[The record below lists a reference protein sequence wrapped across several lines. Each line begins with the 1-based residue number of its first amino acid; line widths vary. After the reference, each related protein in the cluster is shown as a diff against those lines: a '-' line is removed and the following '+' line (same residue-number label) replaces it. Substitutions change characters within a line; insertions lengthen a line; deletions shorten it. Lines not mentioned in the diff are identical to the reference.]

1 MQEHLQ
7 AIADLV
13 NNAGLSPEAQRTVT
27 WCLGQMPELFRQ
39 FGETYQTRYMEE
51 IFRLEQA
58 VLGKLAPAP
67 RVVQAVIAR
76 LGELHEATGLPP
88 VKTKVRKVA

>member
-7 AIADLV
+7 AIAELIND
-13 NNAGLSPEAQRTVT
+13 AGLSPEAQRTVT
-27 WCLGQMPELFRQ
+27 WCLGQLPELLRQ

-58 VLGKLAPAP
+58 VLAKLPPTP
-67 RVVQAVIAR
+67 RQAVAVR
-76 LGELHEATGLPP
+76 LGDLHEATGLPP